1 MKTRFW
7 CYSIHGSVNVDPV
20 QLLFCGDLTILLLGL
35 IIYCLFL
42 VKEKTAPQPSKA
54 IAQRF
59 SSIGICREVAE
70 SVKSEYCCYQYLK
83 NCADLTEVFIGD
95 TNVITEIIFSDY
107 YRTFLLCILSIGVV
121 FFMRNA
127 SIRKKVLALAG
138 YEFIVFLLFLWIFIV
153 CIIFTEFDYESII
166 AIVQWE
172 LKWILYFTIS
182 IILQFAMYYF
192 FWKKSKIL
200 KIVTLL
206 FSLIIVIV
214 PLHVFDFT

>member
-1 MKTRFW
+1 MVYK
-7 CYSIHGSVNVDPV
+7 
-20 QLLFCGDLTILLLGL
+20 
-35 IIYCLFL
+35 
-42 VKEKTAPQPSKA
+42 SK
-54 IAQRF
+54 
-59 SSIGICREVAE
+59 
-70 SVKSEYCCYQYLK
+70 YCCYQYLK

-192 FWKKSKIL
+192 SGKK
-200 KIVTLL
+200 
-206 FSLIIVIV
+206 
-214 PLHVFDFT
+214 